1 MRLGIVSR
9 ARNAVRWLSL
19 PHMSRPSGLNPAT
32 HKKKHDANMMEV
44 SHMANF
50 STSCVRVSLVFYAP
64 PPYHTREEGTYPIH
78 VEYRRSCGA
87 DIWEAWKKVT
97 LSSTREYRGT
107 REGHNALLF

>member
-1 MRLGIVSR
+1 MQEMQSGGCLY
-9 ARNAVRWLSL
+9 
-19 PHMSRPSGLNPAT
+19 PMSRPSGLNPAT
-32 HKKKHDANMMEV
+32 YKNSSKSMMQNMMEV

-50 STSCVRVSLVFYAP
+50 STSYVCVSLVFYAP